1 MSTVT
6 AKTERNQGRD
16 MTVGSI
22 PRHMAA
28 FAMPMLA
35 GNLLQMAYSFVN
47 AFWVGRGLGT
57 AELAAVTV
65 SFPVI
70 FALLPIGV
78 GLTMAT
84 NILVSQHYGARDM
97 GQVRRVTDSS
107 TVLVVVVSLL
117 ITLIGELLAPMI
129 IRAMD
134 TAPDVYPL
142 AVGYLRIMLLSLP
155 FGFGL
160 FLTRSTLQGIGD
172 STTPLYFVTA
182 SVIVTAILDPLLMFG
197 KLGFP
202 NLGLNGTAWAT
213 LWTQMAALAALVLHM
228 QIRKSV
234 VTPSWRNLQVDWA
247 TIWHITRI
255 GVPSAV
261 QQSLVSV
268 SMLFVVGFVNAFGKT
283 ATAAFGVA
291 SRFDQLAFIPAMTFS
306 MAISTLAGQN
316 IGAGKLH
323 RVREI
328 FGWGL
333 AYCGGFTIIASL
345 LAVLAPRFVLQLF
358 TDDKTVLDLGVPYLR
373 IVGSSYVF
381 FALTFSS
388 NGVINGSG
396 HTLITTLIALVGLWL
411 VRVPLAW
418 LLPRFFDGVTGI
430 WYAMA
435 ISFAVSSVVSIG
447 FYLSGYWKRPIIS
460 RRPPVQETEVPAKE
474 APEV

>member
-1 MSTVT
+1 M
-6 AKTERNQGRD
+6 AKTETKQGRD

-35 GNLLQMAYSFVN
+35 GNLLQTAYSFVN

-78 GLTMAT
+78 GLTMAA

-97 GQVRRVTDSS
+97 GQVRRVVDSS

-117 ITLIGELLAPMI
+117 IALVGELLAPVI
-129 IRAMD
+129 IRAMG
-134 TAPDVYPL
+134 TPKDVYPL
-142 AVGYLRIMLLSLP
+142 AVGYLQIMLLSLP

-172 STTPLYFVTA
+172 STTPLYFVTG
-182 SVIVTAILDPLLMFG
+182 SVIMTAILDPLLMFG

-202 NLGLNGTAWAT
+202 RLGLNGTAWAS
-213 LWTQMAALAALVLHM
+213 LLTQLAALAALIIYM
-228 QIRKSV
+228 QVRKSL
-234 VTPSWRNLQVDWA
+234 VTPSWHRLQVDWA

-261 QQSLVSV
+261 QQSLVSI
-268 SMLFVVGFVNAFGKT
+268 SMLFVIDVVNTFGKT
-283 ATAAFGVA
+283 ATAAYGVA

-306 MAISTLAGQN
+306 MAISTLTGQN

-333 AYCGGFTIIASL
+333 AYCGGFTIVASL
-345 LAVLAPRFVLQLF
+345 LAILTPRLILQLF
-358 TDDKTVLDLGVPYLR
+358 TNDPTVIDLGVPYLR
-373 IVGSSYVF
+373 IVGSAYVF
-381 FALTFSS
+381 FAFTFSC

-396 HTLITTLIALVGLWL
+396 HTLVTTIISLIGLWL

-418 LLPRFFDGVTGI
+418 VLPRFFHITGI
-430 WYAMA
+430 WYAIA
-435 ISFAVSSVVSIG
+435 ISFCVSTLVSMG
-447 FYLSGYWKRPIIS
+447 FYLSGYWKRPIIG
-460 RRPPVQETEVPAKE
+460 RLTPVLETEILTEEVAE
-474 APEV
+474 A

>member
-1 MSTVT
+1 
-6 AKTERNQGRD
+6 

-35 GNLLQMAYSFVN
+35 GSLLQTAYSFVN
-47 AFWVGRGLGT
+47 AFWVGRYLGT
-57 AELAAVTV
+57 VELAAITV

-97 GQVRRVTDSS
+97 AQVRRVTDSS
-107 TVLVVVVSLL
+107 VVLVGVVSVL
-117 ITLIGELLAPMI
+117 IMLVGQLLAPII

-134 TAPDVYPL
+134 TPPDVYPL
-142 AVGYLRIMLLSLP
+142 AVSYLRVMLLSLP

-160 FLTRSTLQGIGD
+160 FLTRSALQGIGD

-182 SVIVTAILDPLLMFG
+182 SVIITAILDPLLMLG
-197 KLGFP
+197 WLGFP
-202 NLGLNGTAWAT
+202 RLGLDGTAWAT
-213 LWTQMAALAALVLHM
+213 LWTQLAALAALVLYM
-228 QIRKSV
+228 QIRQSV
-234 VTPSWRNLQVDWA
+234 VTPSWRHLQVDWA

-306 MAISTLAGQN
+306 MAISTLTGQN

-333 AYCGGFTIIASL
+333 AYCGGFTVIASL
-345 LAVLAPRFVLQLF
+345 LAVLAPRFILQLF
-358 TDDKTVLDLGVPYLR
+358 TDDPAVLDMGVPYLR
-373 IVGSSYVF
+373 IVGFSYVF

-396 HTLITTLIALVGLWL
+396 HTLVTTLISLVGLWL

-418 LLPRFFDGVTGI
+418 LLPRLLDSVTGI

-435 ISFAVSSVVSIG
+435 ISFVASTVVSMA
-447 FYLSGYWKRPIIS
+447 FYLSGYWKRPVIK
-460 RRPPVQETEVPAKE
+460 RNAP
-474 APEV
+474 APEMKPAEEMAEV